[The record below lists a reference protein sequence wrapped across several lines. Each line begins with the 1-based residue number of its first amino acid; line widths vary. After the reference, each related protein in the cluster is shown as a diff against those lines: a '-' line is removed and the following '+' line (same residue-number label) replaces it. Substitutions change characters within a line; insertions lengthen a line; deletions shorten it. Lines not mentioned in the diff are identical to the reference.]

1 MTRSDLHEL
10 VDTIPETE
18 IDHIAMLVRAVREGN
33 RPLIAA
39 LTAPRSTAKRWLG
52 LRRPWVKNRLPETTR
67 TSRSAPT
74 APRRSAANSALRE
87 GRV

>member
-39 LTAPRSTAKRWLG
+39 LTAPPGRRRRDG
-52 LRRPWVKNRLPETTR
+52 LD
-67 TSRSAPT
+67 
-74 APRRSAANSALRE
+74 
-87 GRV
+87 